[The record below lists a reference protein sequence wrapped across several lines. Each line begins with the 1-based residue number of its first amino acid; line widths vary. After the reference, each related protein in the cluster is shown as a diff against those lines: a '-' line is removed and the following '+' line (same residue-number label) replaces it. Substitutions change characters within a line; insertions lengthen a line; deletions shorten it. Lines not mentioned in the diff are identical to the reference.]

1 MGSDS
6 LDSLQ
11 TRALW
16 DREFTCKHW
25 PDYMTR
31 RSVFVWSHVHTALF
45 FCLASMSQHKRVA
58 LITGGAQGIGEA
70 IAMRFAADPSG
81 IDIAILDIKGKEH
94 QLADVARR
102 VQDSGS
108 KSIWIAADVSVEEEV
123 KSAVDRTVSEFGSLD
138 IVSTHVT
145 QSIMAASSPMVR

>member
-1 MGSDS
+1 
-6 LDSLQ
+6 
-11 TRALW
+11 
-16 DREFTCKHW
+16 
-25 PDYMTR
+25 
-31 RSVFVWSHVHTALF
+31 
-45 FCLASMSQHKRVA
+45 MSQHKRVA

-123 KSAVDRTVSEFGSLD
+123 KSAVDRTVSELGSLD